1 MPFLEAVVLEA
12 LRLYSPAYMVGRC
25 ACRPAQLAGYSL
37 PAGTTVLV
45 SPYLLQ
51 RDARLWRDE
60 QQFRPQRWLE
70 LFEEQ
75 QARQQGAAQRAAQQ
89 QQAGGGTA
97 PVPGAANAGQQQ
109 EQQRQA
115 AVATLDPSPQPHAAP
130 QQQQQR
136 QQQGPPAGGMGMWP
150 ALLKDMGP
158 NGAYIPFGSGPRN
171 CIGTGFAMMETLL
184 VVSAVLQR
192 LELRPAPGAGF
203 PRPAPI
209 LTLRP
214 ERVELQLVPRAGAA
228 GGGAA
233 QL

>member
-25 ACRPAQLAGYSL
+25 ASRPVQLAGYSL

-45 SPYLLQ
+45 SPYLLH

-60 QQFRPQRWLE
+60 RRFQPQRWLE
-70 LFEEQ
+70 LFEQQ
-75 QARQQGAAQRAAQQ
+75 QARQEGAQQRAAQQ
-89 QQAGGGTA
+89 QAAAAAGPA
-97 PVPGAANAGQQQ
+97 AGAAEAAQQQ

-115 AVATLDPSPQPHAAP
+115 AAAPLEHAAQP
-130 QQQQQR
+130 QAGQAGQQQQQQQR
-136 QQQGPPAGGMGMWP
+136 QGPPPGGMGMWP
-150 ALLKDMGP
+150 ALLRDMGP

-184 VVSAVLQR
+184 VLSAVLQR

-214 ERVELQLVPRAGAA
+214 ERVELQLVPRGAA
-228 GGGAA
+228 GGEGGA
-233 QL
+233 